1 MESDSA
7 TNRANVAREKRF
19 ERRVKLKRKRE
30 KSPSDRPI
38 VRRGC
43 EYFFFILHIVVVD
56 KFECWFCIN
65 NWYLMLFFSLSLSV
79 YKCKAHMPESSN
91 VNRNSVQPPILGTIS
106 LY

>member
-38 VRRGC
+38 IRRGR
-43 EYFFFILHIVVVD
+43 EYFFF
-56 KFECWFCIN
+56 FSF
-65 NWYLMLFFSLSLSV
+65 YML
-79 YKCKAHMPESSN
+79 
-91 VNRNSVQPPILGTIS
+91 
-106 LY
+106 